1 MEVLE
6 EMNDTIIKI
15 TVDTFVGVQR
25 AMLKA
30 KKENATETYE
40 ELHYQYISLKAT
52 LTTLGVNL
60 NEIDLII
67 E

>member
-30 KKENATETYE
+30 KKEEATETYE

-60 NEIDLII
+60 SEIDLIK